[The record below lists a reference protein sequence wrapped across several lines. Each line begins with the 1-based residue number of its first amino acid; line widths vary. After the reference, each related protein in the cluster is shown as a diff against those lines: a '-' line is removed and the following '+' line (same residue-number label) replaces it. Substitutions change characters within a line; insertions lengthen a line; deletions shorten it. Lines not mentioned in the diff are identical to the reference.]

1 MGRKPVD
8 VLRVV
13 MAVSAA
19 LFLFVLAMPTLA
31 VGESDSSS
39 NTFPMYRVYN
49 RWSGEHLFTAD
60 AGEYASLGSIGWK
73 QGGVAWKSPASGN
86 PVWRL
91 YNPYSGNH
99 FYTGRR
105 VRRVNRRCRKIIP
118 AALFKHALFGQ

>member
-73 QGGVAWKSPASGN
+73 QGGCGLEVTCFWQP
-86 PVWRL
+86 RL
-91 YNPYSGNH
+91 APLQSLFRGPLLH
-99 FYTGRR
+99 GGR
-105 VRRVNRRCRKIIP
+105 
-118 AALFKHALFGQ
+118 Q